1 MKQPLGLLIDKE
13 TIFGSKMMFKKERI
27 GMLKMSKQ
35 INIKDTRRE
44 FPNAMLLEKKLKI
57 KASWINLG

>member
-1 MKQPLGLLIDKE
+1 
-13 TIFGSKMMFKKERI
+13 MMFKKERI
-27 GMLKMSKQ
+27 GMLKMLKQ

-57 KASWINLG
+57 KALWINLG